1 METKNPRS
9 PLVFIFLTV
18 FLDLLGAGI
27 ILPLLPF
34 YVKIVEQAD
43 DPTLVAYRALIVGAL
58 AASFSFFQF
67 IFAPVL
73 GALSDRYGRR
83 PVLLLSLLGAGLSYV
98 LFALAGQFQ
107 SFGVE
112 AVLAVLFAGRILAGI
127 TGGNISTAQ
136 AYIADVTS
144 PQERARSLG
153 MIGAAFGLG
162 FMIGPALGGILSHI
176 SLEAPAFAAAALA
189 FGNVIFGY
197 FMLPESLPAERR
209 TRTVMNLNPLTRLQA
224 LVGKRQLRPLL
235 AGVVMLNFAFA
246 GLQNNFAVYTDA
258 RFGFGPDQNAW
269 LFAFLGLVAV
279 FVQGFL
285 IRRLLPR
292 FGEARLA
299 ITGMVVMMIAF
310 ILLTIAPQAWM
321 LYPVIG
327 LLAFGSG
334 IATPSTTALIS
345 RRVTPQ
351 EQGSTLGGVQALIS
365 LTMVVGPLFAG
376 YVFDTVAITAPYSFG
391 AAFVAVAAAILI
403 SALLPDLRGSTSRVE
418 SGQTRVGFDAE
429 RGMAE

>member
-1 METKNPRS
+1 MNAKQSRS
-9 PLVFIFLTV
+9 PLAFIFLTV

-34 YVKIVEQAD
+34 YVKIVEQSD
-43 DPTLVAYRALIVGAL
+43 NPMLVAYRALIVGAL
-58 AASFSFFQF
+58 AASFSLFQF
-67 IFAPVL
+67 LFAPVL

-83 PVLLLSLLGAGLSYV
+83 PVLLISLFGTGLSYL
-98 LFALAGQFQ
+98 LFAMAGRFAP
-107 SFGVE
+107 FGVE

-127 TGGNISTAQ
+127 TGGNIATAQ
-136 AYIADVTS
+136 AYIADITT
-144 PQERARSLG
+144 PQERARALG

-162 FMIGPALGGILSHI
+162 FMIGPAVGGILSHI
-176 SLEAPAFAAAALA
+176 SLEAPALAAAALV

-209 TRTVMNLNPLTRLQA
+209 TSVALRLNPLKRLGA
-224 LVGKRQLRPLL
+224 LLDRRALRPML
-235 AGVVMLNFAFA
+235 AAVVMLNIAFA
-246 GLQNNFAVYTDA
+246 GLQNNFAVYTDV
-258 RFGFGPDQNAW
+258 RFGFGPDDNAW

-299 ITGMVVMMIAF
+299 VTGMVVMTVAF
-310 ILLTIAPQAWM
+310 LLMALAPQAWM
-321 LYPVIG
+321 LFPIIG
-327 LLAFGSG
+327 LMAFGSG
-334 IATPSTTALIS
+334 IATPSVTALIS

-351 EQGSTLGGVQALIS
+351 EQGSVLGGVQALIS

-376 YVFDTVAITAPYSFG
+376 YVFDAVAISAPYSFG
-391 AAFVAVAAAILI
+391 AAFVAVAAAILLT
-403 SALLPDLRGSTSRVE
+403 ALMPDLRARPVE
-418 SGQTRVGFDAE
+418 PVQARMELETE
-429 RGMAE
+429 RGLAE